1 MRELNNT
8 EIESV
13 AGAWLF
19 ADIGSAI
26 GFIAGSLINS
36 GASSGGV
43 TIDSTTASQQIGSG
57 IGKILE
63 LNLSG
68 ALSDLGQGVVG
79 LIKVASDAV
88 SQATA
93 TPKA

>member
-1 MRELNNT
+1 MRELKST

-26 GFIAGSLINS
+26 GFVAGSLINS
-36 GASSGGV
+36 GASSAGV
-43 TIDSTTASQQIGSG
+43 TIDSTSASQQIGSG

-68 ALSDLGQGVVG
+68 ALSDLGKGIVG
-79 LIKVASDAV
+79 LITVGADVV